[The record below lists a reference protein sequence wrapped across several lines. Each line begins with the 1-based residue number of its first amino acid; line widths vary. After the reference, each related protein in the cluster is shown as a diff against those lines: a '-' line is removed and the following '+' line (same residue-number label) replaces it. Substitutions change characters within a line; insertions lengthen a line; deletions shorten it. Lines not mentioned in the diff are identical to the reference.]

1 MELHANIFTD
11 CLVEPLRLPSTAAP
25 ADDPAIGIGGSHV
38 TAGVFIVTGAT
49 HGIGR
54 ACVVLLSRQG
64 HRVLATGRDV
74 AAGAALA
81 VLPGVVFEPG
91 DVAVPADIE
100 RVVGRGLALGEGRL
114 AGLVNNAGMSR
125 RVAFM
130 EAQVGDWDQV
140 LDVNARSAFLFTRH
154 AMQGL
159 LAARGAVVNVSSI
172 AGKVGE
178 EGLALYCA
186 SKAALLGMTQAL
198 ALEFGADVR
207 FNAVCPGQ
215 IATRMMSSIMGQD
228 EARRRLELRIP
239 AGRFGT
245 PEEVADVIAWLLSP
259 AASYVNGAIIT
270 VDGGEIAGLRT
281 PRDVP
286 RDQA

>member
-1 MELHANIFTD
+1 M
-11 CLVEPLRLPSTAAP
+11 
-25 ADDPAIGIGGSHV
+25 AD
-38 TAGVFIVTGAT
+38 GVFIVTGAT

-54 ACVVLLSRQG
+54 ACVVLLSGRGQ
-64 HRVLATGRDV
+64 RVLATGRDT
-74 AAGAALA
+74 AAGADLA
-81 VLPGVVFEPG
+81 ALPGVAFEAGDVSEPG
-91 DVAVPADIE
+91 DIE
-100 RVVGRGLALGEGRL
+100 RVVARGMALGEGRL
-114 AGLVNNAGMSR
+114 LGLVNNAGMSR

-130 EAQVGDWDQV
+130 EALTADWDQV

-154 AMQGL
+154 AMPGL

-215 IATRMMSSIMGQD
+215 IATRMMEGIMGQD
-228 EARRRLELRIP
+228 AARRRLELRIP

-245 PEEVADVIAWLLSP
+245 PEEVADVIGWLLSS

-281 PRDVP
+281 PRD
-286 RDQA
+286 AGSALA